1 MHHLIYLSRAT
12 QPLSDEALATLL
24 RQARHYNAQHE
35 LTGVLAYGNGQFMQL
50 LEGEQAAIDTLYARI
65 QQDPRHENIVRFADK
80 AIAERSF
87 PTWSMAF
94 VPLDTTQLAEL
105 ENYVLPDQLAGG
117 AVGLSGADELLV
129 HTLHSFVFPASP
141 AS

>member
-12 QPLSDEALATLL
+12 QPMSEEALATLL
-24 RQARHYNAQHE
+24 RQARHHNTQHG

-50 LEGEQAAIDTLYARI
+50 LEGERSVVETLYARI
-65 QQDPRHENIVRFADK
+65 QRDPRHDNLVRFADK
-80 AIAERSF
+80 AIAQRSF

-94 VPLDTTQLAEL
+94 APLADAQLAEVAG
-105 ENYVLPDQLAGG
+105 YVLPAQLAGS
-117 AVGLSGADELLV
+117 AAGLSAADEVLV
-129 HTLHSFVFPASP
+129 QTLQSFVFPPSP